1 MATHSII
8 LSWKIPEMEEYGG
21 LKSMGSQRVRHDWA
35 FAHTYTL
42 THINLVLVLF
52 YLKRVITPVQFSS
65 LQSLSHFQLFTTPWT
80 TAHQASLSITSS
92 WSVPKELVMPSKHL
106 ILCCPLLLL
115 PSIFHSIR
123 VFSVSQFLTLGGQSI
138 KASASASVLSMNIQD
153 WFPLGLIGLISLQS
167 KGQSRVFSN
176 TTVQSIN
183 SLALSLLYGPTLKF
197 IHDYWKNH
205 SFDYVNLCRQSDV
218 SVF

>member
-35 FAHTYTL
+35 FAHTHTL

-123 VFSVSQFLTLGGQSI
+123 SFQTNQLFTSGGQSI
-138 KASASASVLSMNIQD
+138 GVSASASVLPMNIQD
-153 WFPLGLIGLISLQS
+153 GSRLG
-167 KGQSRVFSN
+167 
-176 TTVQSIN
+176 
-183 SLALSLLYGPTLKF
+183 
-197 IHDYWKNH
+197 
-205 SFDYVNLCRQSDV
+205 
-218 SVF
+218 